1 MVWEE
6 MKNKLVTSNQY
17 HRIVINIKSKY
28 SLKTLNGFNMRS
40 LVFLALAI
48 IIICRERRQTVKL
61 GPL

>member
-28 SLKTLNGFNMRS
+28 SLKTLNGQGHPTGN
-40 LVFLALAI
+40 
-48 IIICRERRQTVKL
+48 CEKKT
-61 GPL
+61 